1 MSLTA
6 GCHIPFLEVI
16 LKKLLFLQL
25 LSVCVSTLPLRA
37 LARQQGMQE
46 MRVLGLTC
54 SSAVTALRLDL
65 MLKLSKLRVFSHPAT
80 LSWGGLGI

>member
-16 LKKLLFLQL
+16 LKLLFLQL

-37 LARQQGMQE
+37 LARQQGVQE
-46 MRVLGLTC
+46 MRVLRLTC
-54 SSAVTALRLDL
+54 SSAVTALRLGSD
-65 MLKLSKLRVFSHPAT
+65 A
-80 LSWGGLGI
+80 